1 MIAVLGLSKD
11 SSILEIAYVITQQP
25 KQYKKYVLTN
35 QRTQRNEEK

>member
-11 SSILEIAYVITQQP
+11 SSILEMAYFLTHQP

-35 QRTQRNEEK
+35 QRKQRNEEK